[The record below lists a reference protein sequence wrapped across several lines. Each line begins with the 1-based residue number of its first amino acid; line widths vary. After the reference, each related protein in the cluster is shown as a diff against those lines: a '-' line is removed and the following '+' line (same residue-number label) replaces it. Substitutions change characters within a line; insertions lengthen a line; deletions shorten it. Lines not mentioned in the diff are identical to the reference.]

1 MDFLYFFENH
11 TLVNS
16 WDDLTP
22 NENRLYTL
30 QKSQLKLDAAKGI
43 GVNSMITRT
52 LILWYYH
59 R

>member
-1 MDFLYFFENH
+1 MDFLYFFKNH
-11 TLVNS
+11 TL
-16 WDDLTP
+16 WDNLTP

>member
-1 MDFLYFFENH
+1 MDFLYFFKNH
-11 TLVNS
+11 TLRDN
-16 WDDLTP
+16 LTP

-52 LILWYYH
+52 LIL
-59 R
+59 